1 MVYADCSQFV
11 ILVSLIPMR
20 RGHLV
25 SLQVIGYVVNCIIVR
40 LFATLFIQH
49 TDPDEHQGTS
59 WVPKFHV
66 YSKRRCKEEDSD
78 TESSDLEDADTKT

>member
-1 MVYADCSQFV
+1 MLYADCSQFV

-40 LFATLFIQH
+40 LFATLFIQY
-49 TDPDEHQGTS
+49 TNPDEDQGTS

-78 TESSDLEDADTKT
+78 TESPDLEDADTKT